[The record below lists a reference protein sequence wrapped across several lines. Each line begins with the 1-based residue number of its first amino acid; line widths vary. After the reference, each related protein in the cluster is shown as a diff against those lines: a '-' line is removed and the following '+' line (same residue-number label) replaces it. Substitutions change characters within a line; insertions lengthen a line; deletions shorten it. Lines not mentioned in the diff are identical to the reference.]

1 MAYWDTAA
9 LAKLYIHEPDSPRY
23 GQILR
28 ESLVHCAFWRKEI
41 SGAVRHGRAEIL
53 FQNFLR
59 QIESGDLKLILYD
72 SRVKSRAIGVV
83 RHCYGARRPVMI
95 RSLDALQIASALE
108 GGATEMVSADLRMRG
123 CGILFGLRVLPE

>member
-1 MAYWDTAA
+1 MTSFKSFRNRAGQPRANG
-9 LAKLYIHEPDSPRY
+9 DSQPVD
-23 GQILR
+23 GQAT
-28 ESLVHCAFWRKEI
+28 SA
-41 SGAVRHGRAEIL
+41 SGHGRHRDDASSTATELGPQHYDI
-53 FQNFLR
+53 LR

-83 RHCYGARRPVMI
+83 RHCYGAPRPVMI